1 MSESDDYHDYI
12 LEAEK
17 VLYPCT
23 ALVQIART
31 KLKLSKTE
39 RLEVTRSIYI
49 PSEARTHYTHCNQ
62 GTETRLLTAS
72 EDLGSSASNI
82 KVVRH
87 NFETKYLF

>member
-1 MSESDDYHDYI
+1 MDDYHDYI

-17 VLYPCT
+17 VLYHCT

-72 EDLGSSASNI
+72 EDLESSASNI

-87 NFETKYLF
+87 NFGTKYLF